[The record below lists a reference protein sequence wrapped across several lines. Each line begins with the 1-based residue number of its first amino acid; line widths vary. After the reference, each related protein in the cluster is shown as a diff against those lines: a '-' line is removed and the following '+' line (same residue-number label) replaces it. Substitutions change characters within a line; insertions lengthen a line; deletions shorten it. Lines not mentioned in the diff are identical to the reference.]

1 MMSNTYIPG
10 KIRGL
15 VVDDEEIIL
24 SFLKRLLS
32 AWGYEADTINN
43 PTEATAKI
51 QKNDYDF
58 IILDVKMPDMN
69 GEQLYNLILELKP
82 ELINKIIFATGDVM
96 NKATFSFLSETQA
109 PVLTK
114 PLDTNELKETIDK
127 IIATK

>member
-1 MMSNTYIPG
+1 MSDAYIPG

-15 VVDDEEIIL
+15 VVDDEIIIL
-24 SFLKRLLS
+24 SFLKRLLNG
-32 AWGYEADTINN
+32 WGYEAETINN
-43 PTEATAKI
+43 PLEAIDRI

-82 ELINKIIFATGDVM
+82 SFTNRIIFATGDVM
-96 NKATFSFLSETQA
+96 NKATATFLNETRA

-127 IIATK
+127 IIAAK

>member
-1 MMSNTYIPG
+1 MSDAYIPG

-32 AWGYEADTINN
+32 GWGYDAETINN
-43 PTEATAKI
+43 PKEAITKI

-69 GEQLYNLILELKP
+69 GEQLYNLVLELKP
-82 ELINKIIFATGDVM
+82 ELTNKIIFATGDVM
-96 NKATFSFLSETQA
+96 NKATATFLNETRA

-114 PLDTNELKETIDK
+114 PLDTNELKETKDK
-127 IIATK
+127 IITAN

>member
-1 MMSNTYIPG
+1 MSDAYIPG

-32 AWGYEADTINN
+32 GWGYDAETINN
-43 PTEATAKI
+43 PKEAITKI

-69 GEQLYNLILELKP
+69 GEQLYNLVLELKP
-82 ELINKIIFATGDVM
+82 ELTNKIIFATGDVM
-96 NKATFSFLSETQA
+96 NKATATFLNETRA

-127 IIATK
+127 IITAN